1 MKVSVCWSFLWIII
15 DSLQTFWK
23 KKYAQLNCMVKTFS
37 WLRGFSR
44 KLLLINDR
52 KSSIPKWVVELSF
65 RKLTFFALKEYQT
78 LINNFCLLTTAPR
91 NKQKVPQQ
99 NIGDVTP
106 VCVRWNTNLSQK
118 FFMQL
123 IFMFWY

>member
-1 MKVSVCWSFLWIII
+1 MKVSVFWSFLWIMI
-15 DSLQTFWK
+15 DSLQIFRK

-37 WLRGFSR
+37 RLRGFSR

-52 KSSIPKWVVELSF
+52 KSSIPNWVVELSYG
-65 RKLTFFALKEYQT
+65 KLTFFPLKEYQI

-91 NKQKVPQQ
+91 NKQKVPRQ
-99 NIGDVTP
+99 NIADVTP
-106 VCVRWNTNLSQK
+106 VWVRWNTNLSQK